1 MESFLLSDKQSLVR
15 LGGNV
20 VGADA
25 SADNIQMAKLHS
37 RKDPSLWTGP
47 GKLDYRNST
56 AGKKKKDR
64 NNRHTA

>member
-1 MESFLLSDKQSLVR
+1 
-15 LGGNV
+15 

-25 SADNIQMAKLHS
+25 SANNIQMAKLHS

-56 AGKKKKDR
+56 AGKKKKMTGTID
-64 NNRHTA
+64 TQLKKKSTSLSCL